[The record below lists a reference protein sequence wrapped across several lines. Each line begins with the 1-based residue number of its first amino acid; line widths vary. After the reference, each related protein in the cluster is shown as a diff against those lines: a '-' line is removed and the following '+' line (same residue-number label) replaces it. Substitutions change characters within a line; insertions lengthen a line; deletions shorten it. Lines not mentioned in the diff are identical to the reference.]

1 MSKIKIIVVDDHA
14 LVRQGIISM
23 LASVDAIEIT
33 GEAENGVLAMEL
45 LESGLPDILLVD
57 INMPKMDG
65 VTLSEKAIELYP
77 DLRVII
83 LSMDV
88 TMGYVK
94 KSIQAGVKGYIPK
107 DSSRDT
113 LIEAITK
120 VHNGEK
126 YFSERVSEVILKGF
140 YENDLSDKPKK
151 TGDLSKREEEVL
163 KLIAS
168 GMSNRDIADKLF
180 ISIRTVDAHRNH
192 IIQKLKLRSTA
203 ELVKYAIKNQ
213 IIELD

>member
-23 LASVDAIEIT
+23 LTSVDDIEIV
-33 GEAENGVLAMEL
+33 GQAENGVIAMEL
-45 LESGLPDILLVD
+45 LSSGLPDILLVD

-77 DLRVII
+77 ELKVII

-94 KSIQAGVKGYIPK
+94 QSIKAGVRGYIPK

-120 VHNGEK
+120 VYQGDK
-126 YFSERVSEVILKGF
+126 FFSDKVSEVILKGF
-140 YENDLSDKPKK
+140 YENDISDKPKK

>member
-1 MSKIKIIVVDDHA
+1 MSTINIIVVDDHA
-14 LVRQGIISM
+14 LVRQGIVSM
-23 LASVDAIEIT
+23 LSSVEEIEVV
-33 GEAENGVLAMEL
+33 GEAENGVEALKM
-45 LESGLPDILLVD
+45 LEKGLPDILLVD
-57 INMPKMDG
+57 INMPLMDG
-65 VTLSEKAIELYP
+65 VTLSEKAIALYP
-77 DLRVII
+77 ELKVII

-88 TMGYVK
+88 TMNYVK
-94 KSIQAGVKGYIPK
+94 KSIQAGVRGYIPK
-107 DSSRDT
+107 DSSRET

-120 VHNGEK
+120 VRDGDK
-126 YFSERVSEVILKGF
+126 FFSEKVSEVILKGF
-140 YENDLSDKPKK
+140 YDNDISDKPKK
-151 TGDLSKREEEVL
+151 SGDLSKREEEVL

>member
-23 LASVDAIEIT
+23 LTSVDDLEIV
-33 GEAENGVLAMEL
+33 GQAENGVIAMEL
-45 LESGLPDILLVD
+45 LSSGLPDILLVD

-77 DLRVII
+77 ELKVII

-94 KSIQAGVKGYIPK
+94 QSIKAGVRGYIPK

-120 VHNGEK
+120 VYQGDK
-126 YFSERVSEVILKGF
+126 FFSDKVSEVILKGF
-140 YENDLSDKPKK
+140 YENDISDKPKK

>member
-77 DLRVII
+77 DLKVII

-126 YFSERVSEVILKGF
+126 FFSERVSEVILKGF